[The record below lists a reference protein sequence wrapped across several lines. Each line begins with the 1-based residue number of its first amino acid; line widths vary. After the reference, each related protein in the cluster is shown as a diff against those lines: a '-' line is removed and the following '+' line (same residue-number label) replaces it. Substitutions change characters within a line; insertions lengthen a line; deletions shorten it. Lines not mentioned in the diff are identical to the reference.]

1 MTTAE
6 HTTGKWN
13 ESTSAECVDHRLF
26 RLLFDASSDGIL
38 IIDPA
43 HGRFIDCNAAAVAMS
58 HGGTREWLMSRTVAE
73 LSPERQAD
81 GRESVEVFREIFE
94 RALTHGTQ
102 RVDWVARRFNGEPF
116 NTEVILTPFQLGDRQ
131 LIMLVARDISER
143 KRTEEETRRL
153 NQTLEKRVRERTVE
167 LVGANEQLKAEI
179 AERRRREKV
188 QQATYQISE
197 AVHTAEDLGQLY
209 QRIHTTIQGL
219 MPASN
224 FYLALEEDGSSGR
237 HYYAYHVDEKD
248 SPPGPRKMD
257 RGLNGYV
264 LRTGKALLATCDSM
278 TDPQSAWHMQ
288 SGTPAAIWLGAPL
301 TVRGKTIGVMAVQ
314 DYNNASAFGETE
326 KQILT
331 FIAAQTAL
339 AIERKKSE
347 EQLRESEEKHRALFE
362 ATVQGVMLHDEEQ
375 FLEVNPAVLR
385 ILGFRR
391 ADEIVGKHP
400 SVFAPPHQPGGERSD
415 VAARRH
421 IRQCLRTGSARF
433 DWMCRNAEGG
443 EVPIEVILT
452 RINWG
457 GRQIIQAVIN
467 DIRERKAA
475 EEALKQRHREV
486 MTLLNSLPGYVF
498 FKDAQGHYL
507 TANENFCRAL
517 GRGHDQVVGK
527 MDHELFPAEL
537 AKKFRDDDL
546 KVLTTGERVFVG
558 EEPMVDGERSFV
570 VETQK
575 VPVKNDNGIVVGL
588 IGLGFDVTERK
599 RAEDEL
605 LKTLAREKELGQ
617 LKSDFV
623 STVSHEFR
631 TPLGIIMSS
640 AEILDDYFEKLPA
653 EERGQYLRS
662 IHKNSR
668 RMADLMEEV
677 LLLGRIDAGKMD
689 FRPAQVDLPALC
701 RRIVDEVKSV
711 TDSVCPIELTV
722 ANDVSMATSDERLL
736 RHIFVNLVTNG
747 VKYSSPG
754 TTVEVHLAREG
765 TSLMATIRDQ
775 GIGIPEADQPFIFKA
790 FQRGRNVGNRPGTG
804 LGLMI
809 VKRCVEL
816 HDGSIEFKSVV
827 GAGTTFTVRLPVFTQ
842 QKKDTKS

>member
-6 HTTGKWN
+6 QTTGKWN
-13 ESTSAECVDHRLF
+13 ESTSTDCVDQGLF
-26 RLLFDASSDGIL
+26 RLLFDASSDCIL
-38 IIDPA
+38 ILDPA
-43 HGRFIDCNAAAVAMS
+43 LGRFIDCNPAAIAMT
-58 HGGTREWLMSRTVAE
+58 HGGTRDWLMSRTAAE
-73 LSPERQAD
+73 LSQERQAD
-81 GRESVEVFREIFE
+81 GRNSTDVFRDFSE
-94 RALTHGTQ
+94 RALKHGTQ
-102 RVDWVARRFNGEPF
+102 RVEWLARRFTGEDF
-116 NTEVILTPFQLGDRQ
+116 TAEVTLTPFQLGHRQ

-143 KRTEEETRRL
+143 KRIEEETRRM
-153 NQTLEKRVRERTVE
+153 NQTLERRVRERTVE
-167 LVGANEQLKAEI
+167 LVDANEQLKTEI

-188 QQATYQISE
+188 QKATYQISE

-224 FYLALEEDGSSGR
+224 FYLALEEDGGSGR

-248 SPPGPRKMD
+248 TPPAARKMD

-278 TDPQSAWHMQ
+278 TDPQSPWHMQ

-301 TVRGKTIGVMAVQ
+301 TVRGRTIGVLAVQ
-314 DYNNASAFGETE
+314 DYNNPSAFGETE
-326 KQILT
+326 KQILS
-331 FIAAQTAL
+331 FIAEQTAL

-375 FLEVNPAVLR
+375 FLEVNPAGLR
-385 ILGFRR
+385 ILGFKS
-391 ADEIVGKHP
+391 ASEIVGKHP
-400 SVFAPPHQPGGERSD
+400 ATFAPPLQPGGESSD
-415 VAARRH
+415 VVARRH
-421 IRQCLRTGSARF
+421 IQHCLRTGTARF
-433 DWMCRNAEGG
+433 DWMCRNAEGAD
-443 EVPIEVILT
+443 VPIEVILT

-475 EEALKQRHREV
+475 EEALRQRHREV

-507 TANENFCRAL
+507 TANENFCHAL
-517 GRGHDQVVGK
+517 GCRQSDIVGK
-527 MDHELFPAEL
+527 MDRDLFPAEL
-537 AKKFRDDDL
+537 AKKYREDDL
-546 KVLTTGERVFVG
+546 KVLTTGEVLLVG
-558 EEPMVDGERSFV
+558 EEPMIDGERSFI

-575 VPVKNDNGIVVGL
+575 VPVKNDKGIVVGL
-588 IGLGFDVTERK
+588 IGLGFDVTERR
-599 RAEDEL
+599 RAEEEL

-640 AEILDDYFEKLPA
+640 AEILDEYFDRLPVDD
-653 EERGQYLRS
+653 RGQYLRS
-662 IHKNSR
+662 IRKNSR

-689 FRPAQVDLPALC
+689 FRPAHVDLPALC
-701 RRIVDEVKSV
+701 HRVVDEVEST
-711 TDSVCPIELTV
+711 TDSTCPIQLTV
-722 ANDVSMATSDERLL
+722 ANDVGIAISDERLL
-736 RHIFVNLVTNG
+736 RHIFMNLMSNA

-754 TTVEVHLAREG
+754 ANVEVDLAREG
-765 TSLMATIRDQ
+765 MSLIATVRDH
-775 GIGIPEADQPFIFKA
+775 GIGIPEADHPFIFKA
-790 FQRGRNVGNRPGTG
+790 FHRGRNVGNRHGTG

-816 HDGSIEFKSVV
+816 HDGSIEFKSAV
-827 GAGTTFTVRLPVFTQ
+827 GSGTTFLVRLPVFRSL
-842 QKKDTKS
+842 KS